1 MLNSNTIIWD
11 GPSIPCLQLCE
22 GDTVSDV
29 IYNIAKQVCC
39 IIDDLDTKDID
50 YSCIID
56 KSKTYGNVDLFLL
69 FTLLLNNDCKIK
81 DLIDA
86 KIDTNDTTEL
96 LVDNLDLKCFLQP
109 YLDQKCTIIRFNS
122 KPDTIVN
129 PNDSGNTVFQRAEI
143 EIEGY
148 FYVSYVDRSVW
159 IWNGYQ
165 YELSNLP
172 TNCVCEI
179 EELDLDLKI
188 TLQVIINNLCQTK
201 TNGIIKACDAFE
213 IIPFNTI
220 DPNVSG
226 TVFIGTIQQPTSYYI
241 SNVTHKL
248 WKWSN
253 DSLIYIPS
261 VFTSADIDLSSVDSC
276 LLQAEVFLQNWLDQ
290 YKVYQEPLITSC
302 LSSTPNILSNHVV
315 NITDNNI
322 CSLQSNV
329 GSNRDVYRAFLNSCS
344 KIVTFTGDPNGVNMV
359 FSEPIYNDYD
369 YFYVNETYD
378 YPFVW
383 NGFQYV
389 PYKRNLAQQES
400 DQWDKV
406 CDLLSRVKNIENTC
420 CTPSCD
426 GIKIKFSA
434 IYNSED
440 GTFSLVFDS
449 ASGTVIPEDFTD
461 CGSILTA
468 TDKNGTKVSLNIE
481 LTQDVIIDLDTSSL
495 DLSSTVNV
503 NIKSCLSNGTLTC
516 KTCYSQSLPIIEKC
530 GICKICAVDSS
541 ENGGENV
548 IVYYTLASSPNVIQN
563 TKLYGGQCLTFKLPE
578 DNPTIK
584 SIITSSSSISLEND
598 PTYPCNDVAIP
609 APVANS
615 CWFFEVPVTDTYT
628 QIALKSI
635 DTILAN
641 QTRLDFDFVESTNYR
656 ETYFMYLDYVNI
668 KGVPLS
674 GDIITAATFNNDNS
688 YAGLGLPQG
697 LPQNVTLMPPTCNS
711 AYHKTWNIQGQGS
724 DFIVT
729 FQSSNNGG
737 TGVFSQ
743 FAAGTFKLKYDIT
756 QDQNNTDRWGFILKI
771 QGQPTN
777 IDGVQKPEIA
787 IKHPINGAL
796 TYIKGELL
804 SDECEC
810 PS

>member
-276 LLQAEVFLQNWLDQ
+276 LLQAEVFLQDWLTQ
-290 YKVYQEPLITSC
+290 YKIYQEPSIISC
-302 LSSTPNILSNHVV
+302 LSSTPTIFSNHVTD
-315 NITDNNI
+315 ITDSSICELQNNI
-322 CSLQSNV
+322 GTAKNV
-329 GSNRDVYRAFLNSCS
+329 YYALLGCNN
-344 KIVTFTGDPNGVNMV
+344 INIFTGAPNSPLMLFND
-359 FSEPIYNDYD
+359 PIYNNPD
-369 YFYVNETYD
+369 YFYVNYSYD

-383 NGFQYV
+383 NGSQYV
-389 PYKRNLAQQES
+389 PYKRNLAEQELV
-400 DQWDKV
+400 QWTKV
-406 CDLLSRVKNIENTC
+406 CDLLDRVKNIESTC

-548 IVYYTLASSPNVIQN
+548 IVYYTLASSPNVVQN
-563 TKLYGGQCLTFKLPE
+563 TKLLGGQCLTFKLPE
-578 DNPTIK
+578 DLPTIK
-584 SIITSSSSISLEND
+584 SIITSSANISLEND
-598 PTYPCNDVAIP
+598 PTYPCNSVGIPSPVADTCWYFRIPVPTNTHKTRLKSYTLTGSPLRYINFDFKPDTEFIETYFSYTDYMNQVPVSLGNHIAIP
-609 APVANS
+609 SNLNANDLYVLDVNVPSGLPTNVLSYSPCSLGGAKVDWKPNGLFNVTGTGDFNLGSPVN
-615 CWFFEVPVTDTYT
+615 VPSVYPINTTLTYT
-628 QIALKSI
+628 QVNTSNPI
-635 DTILAN
+635 
-641 QTRLDFDFVESTNYR
+641 
-656 ETYFMYLDYVNI
+656 YFGI
-668 KGVPLS
+668 
-674 GDIITAATFNNDNS
+674 
-688 YAGLGLPQG
+688 
-697 LPQNVTLMPPTCNS
+697 
-711 AYHKTWNIQGQGS
+711 
-724 DFIVT
+724 
-729 FQSSNNGG
+729 
-737 TGVFSQ
+737 
-743 FAAGTFKLKYDIT
+743 
-756 QDQNNTDRWGFILKI
+756 ILKI
-771 QGQPTN
+771 KNQPIFTT
-777 IDGVQKPEIA
+777 QLPEIG
-787 IKHPINGAL
+787 IKNPINDAVM
-796 TYIKGELL
+796 YIKGQLIA
-804 SDECEC
+804 DDCNC
-810 PS
+810 PTE